1 MSVFKCL
8 GDRGGV
14 ADVGV
19 AERPERRAR
28 RAEVDAGED
37 GAVLL
42 AAEDDGLEARRLH
55 QAARQQADGAG
66 AAGTKPLA
74 RGQDDGDGDA
84 RSGDIGGCLLQRR
97 RSLAPSSACGRW
109 PLAGDAMTSAYIEAE
124 RSWRL
129 AMSIALAVVIVV
141 VLLILARSVRIA
153 SEWQRAVILRLGRFH
168 KVKGPGIYLVFPVID
183 AVAQVIDLRIQT
195 TMITAEQALTRDTV
209 AVGVDAIV
217 FWQVENAETAAIR
230 IANYREAIE
239 RVAQT
244 SLREMIGATDLSK
257 LLSDR
262 KTADE
267 QLRVTITAK
276 TSTWGVTARSVEIK
290 DVSIPRE
297 LQDAMSRQA
306 QAERE
311 KDARVTLA
319 SAEKAIAEQILE
331 AAQLYGS
338 DPNALKLRQMNLL
351 YEMNKERGTTVLIPT
366 DMANSLGTVVALA
379 RAIPPDPA

>member
-1 MSVFKCL
+1 
-8 GDRGGV
+8 
-14 ADVGV
+14 
-19 AERPERRAR
+19 
-28 RAEVDAGED
+28 
-37 GAVLL
+37 
-42 AAEDDGLEARRLH
+42 
-55 QAARQQADGAG
+55 
-66 AAGTKPLA
+66 
-74 RGQDDGDGDA
+74 
-84 RSGDIGGCLLQRR
+84 
-97 RSLAPSSACGRW
+97 
-109 PLAGDAMTSAYIEAE
+109 
-124 RSWRL
+124 
-129 AMSIALAVVIVV
+129 MSIV
-141 VLLILARSVRIA
+141 VLVIIAIVLVILARSVRIA

-168 KVKGPGIYLVFPVID
+168 KVKGPGIYLLLPVID

-217 FWQVENAETAAIR
+217 FWQVESAEAAAIR

-262 KTADE
+262 KAADE

-276 TSTWGVTARSVEIK
+276 TKSWGVTASSVEIK

-319 SAEKAIAEQILE
+319 SAELAIAEQILE
-331 AAQLYGS
+331 AAKLYGS

-366 DMANSLGTVVALA
+366 DMASSLGTVVALTS
-379 RAIPPDPA
+379 AIRGESA

>member
-1 MSVFKCL
+1 
-8 GDRGGV
+8 
-14 ADVGV
+14 
-19 AERPERRAR
+19 
-28 RAEVDAGED
+28 
-37 GAVLL
+37 
-42 AAEDDGLEARRLH
+42 
-55 QAARQQADGAG
+55 
-66 AAGTKPLA
+66 
-74 RGQDDGDGDA
+74 
-84 RSGDIGGCLLQRR
+84 
-97 RSLAPSSACGRW
+97 
-109 PLAGDAMTSAYIEAE
+109 
-124 RSWRL
+124 
-129 AMSIALAVVIVV
+129 MSIALIIITAAI
-141 VLLILARSVRIA
+141 LLILARSVRIA

-168 KVKGPGIYLVFPVID
+168 KVKGPGIYLVFPFID

-217 FWQVENAETAAIR
+217 FWQVANAESAAIR
-230 IANYREAIE
+230 IADYRQAIE

-267 QLRVTITAK
+267 QLRTTITAK
-276 TSTWGVTARSVEIK
+276 TTTWGVTASSVEIK

-331 AAQLYGS
+331 AAKLYGS

-366 DMANSLGTVVALA
+366 DMANSLGTVVALT
-379 RAIPPDPA
+379 RATQADSA

>member
-1 MSVFKCL
+1 
-8 GDRGGV
+8 
-14 ADVGV
+14 
-19 AERPERRAR
+19 
-28 RAEVDAGED
+28 
-37 GAVLL
+37 
-42 AAEDDGLEARRLH
+42 
-55 QAARQQADGAG
+55 
-66 AAGTKPLA
+66 
-74 RGQDDGDGDA
+74 
-84 RSGDIGGCLLQRR
+84 
-97 RSLAPSSACGRW
+97 
-109 PLAGDAMTSAYIEAE
+109 
-124 RSWRL
+124 
-129 AMSIALAVVIVV
+129 MSIV
-141 VLLILARSVRIA
+141 VLVIIAIILVILARSVRIA

-168 KVKGPGIYLVFPVID
+168 KVKGPGIYLLLPVID

-217 FWQVENAETAAIR
+217 FWQVESAEAAAIR

-262 KTADE
+262 KAADE

-276 TSTWGVTARSVEIK
+276 TKSWGVTASSVEIK

-319 SAEKAIAEQILE
+319 SAELAIAEQILE
-331 AAQLYGS
+331 AAKLYGS
-338 DPNALKLRQMNLL
+338 DPNALKL
-351 YEMNKERGTTVLIPT
+351 
-366 DMANSLGTVVALA
+366 
-379 RAIPPDPA
+379 

>member
-1 MSVFKCL
+1 MNIAFLVIAVF
-8 GDRGGV
+8 
-14 ADVGV
+14 
-19 AERPERRAR
+19 
-28 RAEVDAGED
+28 
-37 GAVLL
+37 
-42 AAEDDGLEARRLH
+42 
-55 QAARQQADGAG
+55 
-66 AAGTKPLA
+66 
-74 RGQDDGDGDA
+74 
-84 RSGDIGGCLLQRR
+84 
-97 RSLAPSSACGRW
+97 
-109 PLAGDAMTSAYIEAE
+109 
-124 RSWRL
+124 
-129 AMSIALAVVIVV
+129 V
-141 VLLILARSVRIA
+141 VLVLARSVRIA

-168 KVKGPGIYLVFPVID
+168 AVAGPGIYLVFPVID
-183 AVAQVIDLRIQT
+183 SVAQVIDLRIQT

-217 FWQVENAETAAIR
+217 FWQVEDAEAAAIR
-230 IANYREAIE
+230 IADYRQAIE

-244 SLREMIGATDLSK
+244 SLREMIGSTDLSK

-267 QLRVTITAK
+267 LLRLAISAK
-276 TSTWGVTARSVEIK
+276 TTTWGVTASSVEIK

-331 AAQLYGS
+331 AAKLYGS

-379 RAIPPDPA
+379 RATQADPA

>member
-1 MSVFKCL
+1 M
-8 GDRGGV
+8 D
-14 ADVGV
+14 
-19 AERPERRAR
+19 
-28 RAEVDAGED
+28 
-37 GAVLL
+37 
-42 AAEDDGLEARRLH
+42 
-55 QAARQQADGAG
+55 
-66 AAGTKPLA
+66 
-74 RGQDDGDGDA
+74 
-84 RSGDIGGCLLQRR
+84 
-97 RSLAPSSACGRW
+97 
-109 PLAGDAMTSAYIEAE
+109 
-124 RSWRL
+124 
-129 AMSIALAVVIVV
+129 IALIVAAVIVV
-141 VLLILARSVRIA
+141 VILLRSVRIA

-168 KVKGPGIYLVFPVID
+168 KVKGPGLYLLFPVID
-183 AVAQVIDLRIQT
+183 SVAQVVDLRIET
-195 TMITAEQALTRDTV
+195 TTITAEQALTRDTV

-217 FWQVENAETAAIR
+217 FWQVEDPAAAAIH
-230 IANYREAIE
+230 IANYRQAIE

-244 SLREMIGATDLSK
+244 SLREMIGATDLSR

-262 KTADE
+262 KSADE

-331 AAQLYGS
+331 AARLYGS

-379 RAIPPDPA
+379 QAAQSKAS

>member
-1 MSVFKCL
+1 
-8 GDRGGV
+8 
-14 ADVGV
+14 
-19 AERPERRAR
+19 
-28 RAEVDAGED
+28 
-37 GAVLL
+37 
-42 AAEDDGLEARRLH
+42 
-55 QAARQQADGAG
+55 
-66 AAGTKPLA
+66 
-74 RGQDDGDGDA
+74 
-84 RSGDIGGCLLQRR
+84 
-97 RSLAPSSACGRW
+97 
-109 PLAGDAMTSAYIEAE
+109 
-124 RSWRL
+124 
-129 AMSIALAVVIVV
+129 MSIALIVIAVVVI
-141 VLLILARSVRIA
+141 LILARSIRIA

-168 KVKGPGIYLVFPVID
+168 KVKGPGIYLVFPAID
-183 AVAQVIDLRIQT
+183 GVAQLIDLRIQT
-195 TMITAEQALTRDTV
+195 TTITAEQALTRDTV

-217 FWQVENAETAAIR
+217 FWQVVNAEAAAIR

-262 KTADE
+262 KAADE
-267 QLRVTITAK
+267 QLRVTITSK
-276 TSTWGVTARSVEIK
+276 TSTWGVTASSVEIK

-331 AAQLYGS
+331 AAKLYGS

-366 DMANSLGTVVALA
+366 DMANSLGTVVALS
-379 RAIPPDPA
+379 RATQPDPA

>member
-1 MSVFKCL
+1 M
-8 GDRGGV
+8 GI
-14 ADVGV
+14 AI
-19 AERPERRAR
+19 
-28 RAEVDAGED
+28 
-37 GAVLL
+37 AVV
-42 AAEDDGLEARRLH
+42 
-55 QAARQQADGAG
+55 
-66 AAGTKPLA
+66 
-74 RGQDDGDGDA
+74 
-84 RSGDIGGCLLQRR
+84 
-97 RSLAPSSACGRW
+97 
-109 PLAGDAMTSAYIEAE
+109 
-124 RSWRL
+124 
-129 AMSIALAVVIVV
+129 VVIV
-141 VLLILARSVRIA
+141 LLVLARSVRIA

-168 KVKGPGIYLVFPVID
+168 AVAGPGIYLVFPFID
-183 AVAQVIDLRIQT
+183 AVAQLIDLRIQT

-217 FWQVENAETAAIR
+217 FWQVENAEAAAIR
-230 IANYREAIE
+230 IADYRQAIE

-244 SLREMIGATDLSK
+244 SLREMIGSTDLSK

-262 KTADE
+262 KAADE
-267 QLRVTITAK
+267 KLRVTITAK
-276 TSTWGVTARSVEIK
+276 TNTWGVMASSVEIK

-331 AAQLYGS
+331 AAKLYGS

-366 DMANSLGTVVALA
+366 DMANSLGTVVALS
-379 RAIPPDPA
+379 RAVQADPA